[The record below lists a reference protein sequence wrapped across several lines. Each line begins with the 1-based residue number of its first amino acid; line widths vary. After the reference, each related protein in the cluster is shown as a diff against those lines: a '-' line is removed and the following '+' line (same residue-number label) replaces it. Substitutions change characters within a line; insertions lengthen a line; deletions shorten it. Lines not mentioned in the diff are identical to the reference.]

1 MLFYIFLLFY
11 PLSLSLQSEV
21 IIIAVADSEI
31 VNMSLFLRLLL
42 VSSLCIIIE
51 FDIEL
56 RLAVSLFRVSSY
68 YHPSYHL
75 YAY

>member
-1 MLFYIFLLFY
+1 MLFYIFLLFS

-56 RLAVSLFRVSSY
+56 RLAVSLIRVSSY

-75 YAY
+75 YAC

>member
-56 RLAVSLFRVSSY
+56 RLAVSLIRVSSY
-68 YHPSYHL
+68 CHPSYHL